1 MKLSKG
7 FTLIELL
14 VVIAIIGILSSVVL
28 ASLTTARTRGQ
39 SASVQ
44 SQLSNM
50 RAQAELFYSTTGNNS
65 YGTGVAV
72 DECNGTVGTLF
83 TSTANGLTALVA
95 GVNSVAGAANTACV
109 TAPTGSAATAWAVA
123 AIDPAS
129 STSAF
134 CVDSTGV
141 SKTFSIGSG
150 AVSTAVTAG
159 AACN

>member
-65 YGTGVAV
+65 YGTAV
-72 DECNGTVGTLF
+72 DGCTGTLF
-83 TSTANGLTALVA
+83 TGANGLSALLA
-95 GVNSVAGAANTACV
+95 GVNTVASTVDCV
-109 TAPTGSAATAWAVA
+109 TTASAWAVA
-123 AIDPAS
+123 ANDPAS
-129 STSAF
+129 STSSF

-141 SKTFSIGSG
+141 SKTYSG
-150 AVSTAVTAG
+150 AATAAISAG